1 MTDRC
6 TGHRQ
11 TGLLLGI
18 LLFILVESDWIF
30 NCVHLAA
37 SGSTDDDF
45 PVFFDKVVAE
55 RFSLVISSKFK
66 PFFALTIWLTVL
78 ELLWILGVFLGT
90 CDPFW
95 VFNLWDVF
103 DNFGFWLSKFGWI
116 LAEMLFT
123 RFILES
129 SISFNYKKLLM
140 ILDLSKNINYRNK
153 RKN

>member
-1 MTDRC
+1 M
-6 TGHRQ
+6 H
-11 TGLLLGI
+11 
-18 LLFILVESDWIF
+18 FV
-30 NCVHLAA
+30 A

-95 VFNLWDVF
+95 VFRKYVIWDVS
-103 DNFGFWLSKFGWI
+103 DNFVFWLNKFGWI

-129 SISFNYKKLLM
+129 SILFNYKKLWM
-140 ILDLSKNINYRNK
+140 ILDLSKNIDYRSK
-153 RKN
+153 GKN